1 MSAAP
6 AARAGVV
13 AVMDAALATA
23 TFVATV
29 PPIETVAPEANP
41 EPLIVI
47 PRPPDVTPSEG
58 VTAATAGAAAAGGPA
73 GGCGLVGAAGDEPP
87 HDNPN
92 AVRVARAT
100 YQPV

>member
-6 AARAGVV
+6 APRAGVV
-13 AVMDAALATA
+13 AVMDVALATA
-23 TFVATV
+23 TFVAAV
-29 PPIETVAPEANP
+29 PPIETVAPEVNP
-41 EPLIVI
+41 EPVIVI
-47 PRPPDVTPSEG
+47 PRPPEVAPSAG
-58 VTAATAGAAAAGGPA
+58 VTAVTAGAAAAGGPA
-73 GGCGLVGAAGDEPP
+73 GGCGFDGAAGDEPP